1 MHHTYFN
8 WLYLPILALT
18 FVSNCNFAVGS
29 PSARILAEE
38 PSPMGN
44 YQDYDFVTHSRIKV
58 HPALTV
64 GKPSKRDYVPEKQDT
79 FLLEMM
85 AFNKTFCMRLHP
97 NNDLLHPEFKAIEH
111 YRDSRDGKMKK
122 RTLETG
128 DLKPYRGH
136 VIAIADHNNENS
148 KSRYSCQWK
157 DSSVPTY
164 ENFDSKLGWARFMLD
179 QDMVYTK
186 DLRKKSAIP
195 IDEEMEYSAVSQYRG
210 SFSDGRDIYSVRRA
224 DEYEKERRAND
235 RPLIL
240 PSKRHPDHQKS
251 EMIATRLSD
260 RKSSLGK
267 RDDLSLSSDNGG
279 WCGSDSI
286 KWNIDGSAEKFAAER
301 APEIKALFEGD
312 SDQKPSLIELS
323 KRATVPAGC
332 PATSKML
339 YMTAVADC
347 SYVAKKGGN
356 TNIAK
361 QIIIDI
367 WNRVSAVYEK
377 QMNVNLGLK
386 TYEGFSSCGTYAF
399 NKEASSS
406 YNIRTRL
413 SDFSKYRGDVGD
425 STTGLWHL
433 MSDGASGSTIGI
445 AWMDQVCQT
454 SAWAQNNGG
463 TIEYVTGAGISTMGA
478 GNGAENEFMVVAHE
492 IGHNFGANH
501 DCSSD
506 CDDASCSGIIC
517 TTSSSKCVN
526 CGNGAACDCDNNYIM
541 ASKKS
546 SSQTDSFSPNTVSQ
560 MCSKLATSGSCL
572 KNPGLYPI
580 LNTGCGNGILE
591 EGEDC
596 DTGAQ
601 NTTCCIG
608 TTCTFQPGA
617 TCAPE
622 NHGCCDEAT
631 CQAVNTTKVCRPKL
645 SDECDFE
652 ERCDGTSISCP
663 EDKYVKSGTKCTV
676 PTGYDSKDLSD
687 RDKQDLTCATGICTS
702 RKIQCINVGEGK
714 GTTGVS
720 SPRYDIVG
728 VCPGTTS
735 LCRMFC
741 QSQIEGCISVGGSY
755 RLGLTC
761 GNSGTCKEDGTC
773 TNPDFFGMLFEWVY
787 FNKALAGV
795 VFGGIALL
803 LLFVFYRVLQRMQA
817 RKRVDL
823 VQQARLEARELAL
836 FEKIEREQ
844 TLMDR
849 IKRQQMALS
858 KSSTKSARTSVQS
871 PDGKILKT
879 ADYSAG
885 NSRRGSS
892 Q

>member
-1 MHHTYFN
+1 MYHTRFS
-8 WLYLPILALT
+8 WLSRPIVELLIIIIIITTALDGNL
-18 FVSNCNFAVGS
+18 VMGS
-29 PSARILAEE
+29 PSARILAQE
-38 PSPMGN
+38 PSPIGH

-58 HPALTV
+58 HPALV
-64 GKPSKRDYVPEKQDT
+64 SADRPSRRDYVPEKQDT

-97 NNDLLHPEFKAIEH
+97 NTDLLHPEFQAIEH
-111 YRDSRDGKMKK
+111 YRDNKDDKLKTRSLDLG
-122 RTLETG
+122 E
-128 DLKPYRGH
+128 LKPYRGH

-148 KSRYSCQWK
+148 KARYSCRWEH
-157 DSSVPTY
+157 SSVPTY
-164 ENFDSKLGWARFMLD
+164 ENVDSKQGWARFMID
-179 QDMVYTK
+179 EDMVYTK

-195 IDEEMEYSAVSQYRG
+195 VDDEMEYSAVAQYKG
-210 SFSDGRDIYSVRRA
+210 SFTDGRDIYSVGRA
-224 DEYEKERRAND
+224 DEYEKNRRDND
-235 RPLIL
+235 KPLIL
-240 PSKRHPDHQKS
+240 PRKRHPDHQYS
-251 EMIATRLSD
+251 EIIATRLSD
-260 RKSSLGK
+260 KKSPLEK
-267 RDDLSLSSDNGG
+267 RGGLSLSSGSDQ

-301 APEIKALFEGD
+301 APEIKALFEGK

-323 KRATVPAGC
+323 KRSTVPAGC

-347 SYVAKKGGN
+347 SYVSKKGTVQN
-356 TNIAK
+356 AK

-367 WNRVSAVYEK
+367 WNRVSAIYEN

-386 TYEGFSSCGTYAF
+386 TFVGFAACGTYDF

-413 SDFSKYRGDVGD
+413 SDFSKHRGDIGD

-433 MSDGASGSTIGI
+433 MSDGQSGSTIGI

-454 SAWAQNNGG
+454 SAWAQNNDG

-478 GNGAENEFMVVAHE
+478 GNGAENEFMVTAHE

-501 DCSSD
+501 DCSDD
-506 CDDASCSGIIC
+506 CDSASCSGIIC
-517 TTSSSKCVN
+517 TTSSSKCVS
-526 CGNGAACDCDNNYIM
+526 CGNGPACDCDNNYIM

-546 SSQTDSFSPNTVSQ
+546 SSQTDAFSPNTVNQ

-572 KNPGLYPI
+572 KTPGLYPI

-596 DTGAQ
+596 DTGAK

-608 TTCTFQPGA
+608 STCTFQPGA
-617 TCAPE
+617 SCAPE
-622 NHGCCDEAT
+622 NHGCCNEAT

-645 SDECDFE
+645 SDECDYE
-652 ERCDGTSISCP
+652 ERCDGSSISCP
-663 EDKYVKSGTKCTV
+663 EDKYIESGTKCSD
-676 PTGYDSKDLSD
+676 PTGFDGDLTD
-687 RDKQDLTCATGICTS
+687 RDKQELTCATGICTS

-741 QSQIEGCISVGGSY
+741 QSQVEGCISVGGSY

-773 TNPDFFGMLFEWVY
+773 TNPDFLGLLFEWVY

-844 TLMDR
+844 RLMDR

-858 KSSTKSARTSVQS
+858 KSSTKSQ
-871 PDGKILKT
+871 DDKILRT
-879 ADYSAG
+879 ASYSAA
-885 NSRRGSS
+885 NSRRSS
-892 Q
+892 FQ